1 MRARLPFSRRR
12 LLAVAPLVSVAL
24 VLALVSSAFGD
35 ALTPESGGSP
45 NADRIDSLYKITL
58 AIAAV
63 VFVGVEGALLYTLL
77 KFRAR
82 RGRVAAQIRGN
93 TNLEIGWTVGAA
105 VVLVFL
111 TVFTFIK
118 LGGIVNPEGSG
129 PGGLA
134 GKQGVLYAAV
144 DQKAPP
150 GGRQLRIGV
159 NGQQYVWRYTYP
171 NGAFAYDTM
180 VVPVNTTVTLEI
192 RGQDVNHA
200 WWIPKLGPKF
210 DAIPGYTNRSWF
222 KIPKP
227 GVYDGACTELC
238 GQGHANMLARV
249 QAVPV
254 AEYETW
260 VARQKRDIEEANR
273 EAARERSRFQPLK
286 SE

>member
-1 MRARLPFSRRR
+1 M
-12 LLAVAPLVSVAL
+12 LAVAPLLSVAL
-24 VLALVSSAFGD
+24 VLAVVSSAFGD

-63 VFVGVEGALLYTLL
+63 VFVGVEGALLYSLL

-82 RGRVAAQIRGN
+82 KGRVAAQIRGN

-118 LGGIVNPEGSG
+118 LGGIVNPEPSGAGS
-129 PGGLA
+129 LA
-134 GKQGVLYAAV
+134 GGQGVLYAAV

-222 KIPKP
+222 KVPKP
-227 GVYDGACTELC
+227 AVYDGACTELC

-249 QAVPV
+249 RAVPV

-260 VARQKRDIEEANR
+260 VARQKRDIDEANR
-273 EAARERSRFQPLK
+273 QAAKERSRFQPLK